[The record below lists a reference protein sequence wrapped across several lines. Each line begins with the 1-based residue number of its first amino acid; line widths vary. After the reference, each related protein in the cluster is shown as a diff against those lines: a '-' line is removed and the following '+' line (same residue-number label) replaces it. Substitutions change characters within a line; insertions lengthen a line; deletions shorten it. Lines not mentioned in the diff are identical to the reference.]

1 MAWIKDTNA
10 ATIIFYYYT
19 DDLFDRVNALSLYK
33 AKNIKNQQGE
43 SMVDEYALTQGERDA
58 FNVFMP
64 SCATKVF
71 GLVFKMTNAVD
82 NAMVISGDVPIGSD
96 STALEDVYA
105 MIINDR
111 DAYNSN
117 ALDMVDKGINDMLV
131 WLCLSDWYELNELD
145 AQAAKA
151 LAKYN
156 ELKLDMANRRLF
168 DLRKP
173 LLNI

>member
-1 MAWIKDTNA
+1 MSWTKDTDNS
-10 ATIIFYYYT
+10 TIIFYYAT
-19 DDLFDRVNALSLYK
+19 QDLFDRVNALSLYK
-33 AKNIKNQQGE
+33 AKNIKNQAGE
-43 SMVDEYALTQGERDA
+43 AMIDEYALTQGERDA

-64 SCATKVF
+64 SCATKIF
-71 GLVFKMTNAVD
+71 GIVFKLTNAVD
-82 NAMVISGDVPIGSD
+82 NAMVINGYVPIGSD

-111 DAYNSN
+111 DAYNDN
-117 ALDMVDKGINDMLV
+117 AIDMVDRGIYDMLV
-131 WLCLSDWYELNELD
+131 WLCLSDWYELNNLD
-145 AQAAKA
+145 SEAAKA

-156 ELKLDMANRRLF
+156 DLKVDMMNRRLF